1 MLGHVPF
8 RVLYGMLFLFGV
20 MLWVLGLQRMRV
32 WMLGRLQLVVLELPR
47 SVLGHVPFR
56 VLYGMLFLFGVM
68 LWVLGLQR
76 MRVWMLGRLQLVV
89 LRDLRKLLHVG
100 MLVVLVGMPRLVL
113 GHVLWQLFGKLLQ
126 ELFGMRRNVRVV
138 VHGVVV
144 RRRMHIGVLSI
155 LQELLRHVP
164 GMQRML
170 GLLVGML
177 GVVLVRM
184 QELVR
189 HLVRRRMQ
197 FRLQGDM
204 REGLRIQLLG
214 RLQLVVLDD
223 LLGMLGMQRIMLWPM
238 RRRMLVVVLDF
249 VLFDVRVVVLLGRLQ
264 LVVLDD
270 LLGMLG
276 MQRIMLWPMRR
287 RMLVVVLDFV
297 LFDVRVVVPVDML
310 GTIEIGGLM
319 TRTYEPGRETVDYIQ
334 RLSYEAEGMR
344 ETIDYIISAH
354 AGDPDASVVEGAPF
368 RALAAQ
374 CAQAHAAYRAARDEF
389 QASMPEWAQGLPWS
403 LDFQSGICT
412 VEDGR

>member
-1 MLGHVPF
+1 M
-8 RVLYGMLFLFGV
+8 
-20 MLWVLGLQRMRV
+20 
-32 WMLGRLQLVVLELPR
+32 
-47 SVLGHVPFR
+47 LGHVPFR

-249 VLFDVRVVVLLGRLQ
+249 VLFDVRVVV
-264 LVVLDD
+264 
-270 LLGMLG
+270 
-276 MQRIMLWPMRR
+276 
-287 RMLVVVLDFV
+287 
-297 LFDVRVVVPVDML
+297 PVDML